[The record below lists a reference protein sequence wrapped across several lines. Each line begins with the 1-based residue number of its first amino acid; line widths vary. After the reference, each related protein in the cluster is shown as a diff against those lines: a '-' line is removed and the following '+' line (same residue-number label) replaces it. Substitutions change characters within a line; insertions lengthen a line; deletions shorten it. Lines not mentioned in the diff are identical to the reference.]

1 MFMRFY
7 AICIFVM
14 MSFMANAAT
23 CPNGYSELSV
33 NENDKIVP
41 MDERCPDGTTEVYTV
56 SDCSGA
62 NAGSV
67 CAVCDGGAL
76 TSGGTC
82 ATLCSVGAKKINFG
96 KNLSFDLLSDRT
108 TKPSL
113 NISMGRG
120 KVCYVGL
127 ESGADKGL
135 NFKLPGNRIYHAT
148 NASSGGYRVCRAGH
162 TLSYVCNGN
171 TVEKQVLLDGGWY
184 TLPSAGVCSAPDG
197 RRFGGWYM
205 DGVKQEPY
213 KINVYNYGTDK
224 QMIARFLEKS
234 DYYSINYYCS
244 VNGSSPV
251 YVDKAEFDVETSLK
265 NVCQNYRDYH
275 IQIAWFTRVQP
286 EYITRLN
293 TWCLEN
299 VADTGLCAEAMV
311 NFRETLESGYEEG
324 DFGAF
329 YFGQGDNVLPD
340 NLWSVLIFS
349 YVLATGEQ
357 ALNGGL
363 DVSAITDIEK
373 LSEVLLGVLYYE
385 HTWLDP
391 VLWEGVGD
399 TGQQKVNVG
408 KDIDLYALYVPGE
421 AVTYDCGDYGE
432 RINTLYGDH
441 ELPVYGEGYDFSGEC
456 RHNLYPNVNY
466 NGGLLEY
473 GCGYTGDYIDD
484 DYYEAKYGDDL
495 IWIYEGPKT
504 AVGVY
509 DCKFK
514 AEFDCGVDGVLKN
527 PDDAIVMA
535 EYLRVDGN
543 QRFEL
548 DVVAECVP
556 KEGKEFDGWA
566 HNSSYSTDSLY
577 YSVGDAVDWADLDFY
592 EGAYFEAVYKDV
604 E

>member
-41 MDERCPDGTTEVYTV
+41 MDELCPDGTTEVYTV

-96 KNLSFDLLSDRT
+96 KNLSFDLLSDRP

-135 NFKLPGNRIYHAT
+135 NFKLPGDRIYHAT

-184 TLPSAGVCSAPDG
+184 TLPSAGVCNLPAG
-197 RRFGGWYM
+197 KRFGGWYM
-205 DGVKQEPY
+205 DGVKQDLY

-224 QMIARFLEKS
+224 QMIARFLENS
-234 DYYSINYYCS
+234 DYYNVNYHCL
-244 VNGSSPV
+244 VNTAPV
-251 YVDKAEFDVETSLK
+251 YTDMATIGANNALK
-265 NVCQNYRDYH
+265 NVCQNSLSGYE
-275 IQIAWFTRVQP
+275 QLGWFTPIKP
-286 EYITRLN
+286 EYINRLSS
-293 TWCLEN
+293 WCYDN
-299 VADTGLCAEAMV
+299 
-311 NFRETLESGYEEG
+311 
-324 DFGAF
+324 FGATGGCETAIEQLTETMQSPEESWVGF
-329 YFGQGDNVLPD
+329 YFGNGNAIFTDGWDVFSWAIMLALGQQSLIDAS
-340 NLWSVLIFS
+340 SVDED
-349 YVLATGEQ
+349 LAAILMCV
-357 ALNGGL
+357 AL
-363 DVSAITDIEK
+363 
-373 LSEVLLGVLYYE
+373 YE

-391 VLWEGVGD
+391 NLMDVGD
-399 TGQQKVNVG
+399 IGQQVINTD
-408 KDIDLYALYVPGE
+408 KDIDLYAIYDKIEPVI
-421 AVTYDCGDYGE
+421 TYDCGVGGDRYD
-432 RINTLYGDH
+432 TLYGDIDA
-441 ELPVYGEGYDFSGEC
+441 PVYGEGYNLSGACAHGVYSDFLSNGI
-456 RHNLYPNVNY
+456 RHE
-466 NGGLLEY
+466 NGCHY
-473 GCGYTGDYIDD
+473 IGDWIDG

-495 IWIYEGPKT
+495 IWVYEGDKT
-504 AVGVY
+504 VVGAY
-509 DCKFK
+509 NCNFT
-514 AEFDCGVDGVLKN
+514 AMFDCGDNGVLKN
-527 PDDAIVMA
+527 SGDATLTA

-543 QRFEL
+543 QRFDFEF
-548 DVVAECVP
+548 VAECVP
-556 KEGKEFDGWA
+556 NAGKKFVGWVYNNP
-566 HNSSYSTDSLY
+566 NSTGSLF
-577 YSVGDAVDWADLDFY
+577 YSVGDVVDWSEFDYLD
-592 EGAYFEAVYKDV
+592 GVYFEAVYEDV